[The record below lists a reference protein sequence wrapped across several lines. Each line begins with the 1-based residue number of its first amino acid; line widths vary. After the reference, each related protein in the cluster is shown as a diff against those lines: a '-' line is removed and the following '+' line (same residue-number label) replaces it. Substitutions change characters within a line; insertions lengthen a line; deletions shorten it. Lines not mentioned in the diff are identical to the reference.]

1 MPRRTA
7 PPNASSETLFELGS
21 LFEFSNVVNGTLDLK
36 FILNHFLLTLMG
48 KLLSFRGIVLFARTG
63 SLYSVENVRG
73 LPDQLIGTAVTIPG
87 MPKRLIVISPQTL
100 ARYPWL
106 KFFDENGI
114 RLVAPLLVQEKVV
127 GVAGFSPVRMKKKL
141 SEKEST
147 YVRSLANIAATAI
160 EKGLILDRM
169 NQLNRQ
175 LDGKIQELNTL
186 FELSK
191 EFNAVLDQDRL
202 MRLLMFSIMG
212 QIGVNRFAILLQ
224 TTDRMEVVV
233 SRFEQSIPEDLTSF
247 FPTVGAPVVV
257 DAMTKKN
264 DRRWR
269 TKLQD
274 LGIRVLV
281 PLQILQKTKGILA
294 LGEKMHGG
302 AYTKTDLDFLFS
314 LGNLAIISLENARLF
329 KETIEKQRLEDELQ
343 IAKEI
348 QRGLLP
354 KQLPSI
360 HGLELSAV
368 NISSKQVGG
377 DYYDVI
383 PLFPGRYVIAIGD
396 VSGKGTPASLLMA
409 NLQATIRAL
418 VPLNLS
424 LADLTKR
431 VNDLVCEN
439 TGLDRFITFFWGIF
453 DESTKIFRYVNAG
466 HNPPFLIRSTG
477 TVERLDKGGIILGI
491 MKALVPYQEGE
502 VVLSGGDVLVLFTD
516 GVSESMNSSGEEWG
530 EEKMEE
536 ILLSRNGDTAET
548 ILSTVVDAVKEHSRD
563 TAQYDDIT
571 LVVLKVVA

>member
-1 MPRRTA
+1 MA
-7 PPNASSETLFELGS
+7 
-21 LFEFSNVVNGTLDLK
+21 
-36 FILNHFLLTLMG
+36 
-48 KLLSFRGIVLFARTG
+48 
-63 SLYSVENVRG
+63 
-73 LPDQLIGTAVTIPG
+73 IPG

-100 ARYPWL
+100 AKLPWL
-106 KFFDENGI
+106 KFFDDNGI
-114 RLVAPLLVQEKVV
+114 RLVAPLLVQEKIV
-127 GVAGFSPVRMKKKL
+127 GVAGFSPARMKKKL

-212 QIGVNRFAILLQ
+212 QIGVNRFVILLQ

-233 SRFEQSIPEDLTSF
+233 SRFEQSIPEDVISF
-247 FPTVGAPVVV
+247 FPTVTAPVVV
-257 DAMTKKN
+257 DSMTKKS

-269 TKLQD
+269 TMLQD

-294 LGEKMHGG
+294 LGDKMHGG

-383 PLFPGRYVIAIGD
+383 PLSHERYVIAIGD

-439 TGLDRFITFFWGIF
+439 TGLDRFITFFWGVF
-453 DESTKIFRYVNAG
+453 DASTKIFRYVNAG

-502 VVLSGGDVLVLFTD
+502 VVLSHGDVLVLFTD

-536 ILLSRNGDTAET
+536 VLLSRNGDTAET

>member
-1 MPRRTA
+1 M
-7 PPNASSETLFELGS
+7 
-21 LFEFSNVVNGTLDLK
+21 
-36 FILNHFLLTLMG
+36 
-48 KLLSFRGIVLFARTG
+48 
-63 SLYSVENVRG
+63 
-73 LPDQLIGTAVTIPG
+73 
-87 MPKRLIVISPQTL
+87 
-100 ARYPWL
+100 
-106 KFFDENGI
+106 
-114 RLVAPLLVQEKVV
+114 
-127 GVAGFSPVRMKKKL
+127 
-141 SEKEST
+141 
-147 YVRSLANIAATAI
+147 
-160 EKGLILDRM
+160 
-169 NQLNRQ
+169 
-175 LDGKIQELNTL
+175 
-186 FELSK
+186 
-191 EFNAVLDQDRL
+191 
-202 MRLLMFSIMG
+202 
-212 QIGVNRFAILLQ
+212 
-224 TTDRMEVVV
+224 
-233 SRFEQSIPEDLTSF
+233 
-247 FPTVGAPVVV
+247 
-257 DAMTKKN
+257 
-264 DRRWR
+264 
-269 TKLQD
+269 
-274 LGIRVLV
+274 
-281 PLQILQKTKGILA
+281 
-294 LGEKMHGG
+294 
-302 AYTKTDLDFLFS
+302 
-314 LGNLAIISLENARLF
+314 
-329 KETIEKQRLEDELQ
+329 
-343 IAKEI
+343 
-348 QRGLLP
+348 
-354 KQLPSI
+354 
-360 HGLELSAV
+360 